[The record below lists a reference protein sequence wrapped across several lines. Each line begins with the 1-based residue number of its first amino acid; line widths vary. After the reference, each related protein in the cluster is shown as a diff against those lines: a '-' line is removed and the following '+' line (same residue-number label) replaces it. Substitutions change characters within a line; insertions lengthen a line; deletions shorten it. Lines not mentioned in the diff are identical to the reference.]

1 MRDVSLIFEVPTI
14 IITDMLECAHPPG
27 TATLEFTPIFVIAE
41 PSSLSSSQFIFDTHP
56 TLFLFALHT
65 DTVTNMIPANNHFAA
80 AALYKTSFGQWSL
93 KKFRLNLIF
102 RIVMRC
108 VPHSL

>member
-14 IITDMLECAHPPG
+14 IITDMLECAGNPPG

-65 DTVTNMIPANNHFAA
+65 DTVTNMIPANNHFAD
-80 AALYKTSFGQWSL
+80 L
-93 KKFRLNLIF
+93 
-102 RIVMRC
+102 
-108 VPHSL
+108 